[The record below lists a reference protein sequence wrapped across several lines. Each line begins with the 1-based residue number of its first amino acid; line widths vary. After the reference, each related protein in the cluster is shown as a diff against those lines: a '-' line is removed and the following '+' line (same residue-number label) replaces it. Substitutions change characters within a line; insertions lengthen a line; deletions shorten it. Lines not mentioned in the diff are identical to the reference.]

1 MTVEHM
7 LQADAFLSYAKH
19 LAHTPVWDAWDDFCA
34 SQHMSDDD
42 RREVRRMVEAA
53 LRSRKP

>member
-1 MTVEHM
+1 MTTEHM
-7 LQADAFLSYAKH
+7 VKADAFLSYART
-19 LAHTPVWDAWDDFCA
+19 LTHTPVWDAWDDWCA
-34 SQHMSDDD
+34 AQHMSDDD